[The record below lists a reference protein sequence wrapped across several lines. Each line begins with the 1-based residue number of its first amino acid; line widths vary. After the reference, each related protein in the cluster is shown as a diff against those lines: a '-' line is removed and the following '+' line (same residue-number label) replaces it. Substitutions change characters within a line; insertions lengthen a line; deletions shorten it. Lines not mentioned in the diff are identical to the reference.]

1 MKSSLNRPAY
11 FAERI
16 RDAMSGAG
24 TRDSDLIRLIVSRAE
39 YDLAN
44 IKQEY
49 LRRYG
54 HALEKDISVSAP
66 PAARTGEGGGRS

>member
-16 RDAMSGAG
+16 RDTMSGAG
-24 TRDSDLIRLIVSRAE
+24 TRDSDLIRLVVSRSE

-54 HALEKDISVSAP
+54 HAMEKDISVS
-66 PAARTGEGGGRS
+66 RRWEWYVR